1 MAHHTAKASYEQ
13 LSRRLNK
20 FPVGAPP
27 SELFY
32 DILAMLFTER
42 EARLVSR
49 LPVAPFKAADAARA
63 WATDTPQAERELDR
77 LVERSLLI
85 DTCFEGERR
94 YFLPPPMAG
103 FFEFSMMRTDG
114 RLDKQTL
121 AELFHRYMNVED
133 DFVRELY
140 EPGETQLGRA
150 LVHEPALDLDDDL
163 HVLDYERASAIIGDA
178 SHLGVGLCYCRHK
191 MEHVGKA
198 CEAPLELCLSLNAAA
213 ETLIR
218 QGVVRPI
225 DRVEGLDLLAEAYE
239 HDLVQFAE
247 NVRQG
252 VNFICNCCRCCCET
266 MIAARRFAV
275 LRPVHTTRFMPV
287 LDEQACS
294 GCGRCTEVCPV
305 EAMRQ
310 ELPGVAPVVD
320 RSVCIG
326 CGVCSRSC
334 GRRAIL
340 LTVRPERIITPL
352 DSAHRTVVM
361 AIERGK
367 LQNLIFSEQGLAS
380 HRALAAVLGV
390 ILRLP
395 PVKQIMA
402 SEQIKS
408 RYLEGLI
415 ARHRYW

>member
-1 MAHHTAKASYEQ
+1 MAHRTARASYEQ
-13 LSRRLNK
+13 LTRRLNK

-27 SELFY
+27 TELFY

-42 EARLVSR
+42 EARLVAQ
-49 LPVAPFKAADAARA
+49 LPIAPFKAADAARA
-63 WATDTPQAERELDR
+63 WGTGVLEAERELDV
-77 LVERSLLI
+77 LVGRSLLI
-85 DTCFEGERR
+85 DTCYEGVRR

-103 FFEFSMMRTDG
+103 FFEFSLMRSDG
-114 RLDKQTL
+114 RLDKQAL
-121 AELFHRYMNVED
+121 AELFHRYMNAED
-133 DFVRELY
+133 EFVRELY
-140 EPGETQLGRA
+140 EGETQLGRA
-150 LVHEPALDLDDDL
+150 LVHEPALDLDDEL
-163 HVLDYERASAIIGDA
+163 HVLDYERASTIIGEA
-178 SHLGVGLCYCRHK
+178 HHLAVGLCYCRHK

-198 CEAPLELCLSLNAAA
+198 CDAPLELCLSLNDAA

-218 QGVVRPI
+218 QGIVRAIEPA
-225 DRVEGLDLLAEAYE
+225 EGLDLLAEAYE
-239 HDLVQFAE
+239 NDLVQFAE
-247 NVRQG
+247 NVRRG

-287 LDEQACS
+287 RDREACN
-294 GCGRCTEVCPV
+294 GCGLCTERCPV
-305 EAMRQ
+305 EAIRQ
-310 ELPGVAPVVD
+310 ELPGAAPAVD

-326 CGVCSRSC
+326 CGVCSRTC
-334 GRRAIL
+334 RRRAIV

-390 ILRLP
+390 VLRLP
-395 PVKQIMA
+395 PVKQVMA

>member
-1 MAHHTAKASYEQ
+1 VAHHTAKASYEQ

>member
-1 MAHHTAKASYEQ
+1 VAHHTAKASYEQ

-218 QGVVRPI
+218 QDVVRPI

>member
-1 MAHHTAKASYEQ
+1 VAHATAKASYEQ

-121 AELFHRYMNVED
+121 AELFHQYMNVEE

-163 HVLDYERASAIIGDA
+163 HVLDFERASAIIRDA
-178 SHLGVGLCYCRHK
+178 SHLAVGLCYCRHK

-218 QGVVRPI
+218 QGIVRPI

>member
-1 MAHHTAKASYEQ
+1 MAHRTARASYEQ
-13 LSRRLNK
+13 LTRRINK

-27 SELFY
+27 TELFY

-42 EARLVSR
+42 EARLVAQ
-49 LPVAPFKAADAARA
+49 LPIAPFKAADAARA
-63 WATDTPQAERELDR
+63 WGTGTAEAERELEL
-77 LVERSLLI
+77 LVSRSLLI
-85 DTCFEGERR
+85 DTCFEGVRR

-103 FFEFSMMRTDG
+103 FFEFSLMRSDG
-114 RLDKQTL
+114 RLDKQAL
-121 AELFHRYMNVED
+121 AELFHRYMNTED
-133 DFVRELY
+133 GFVRELY
-140 EPGETQLGRA
+140 EGETQLGRA
-150 LVHEPALDLDDDL
+150 LVHEPALSLDDEL

-178 SHLGVGLCYCRHK
+178 HHLAVGLCYCRHK

-198 CEAPLELCLSLNAAA
+198 CDAPLELCLSLNDAA

-218 QGVVRPI
+218 QGIVRAIEPA
-225 DRVEGLDLLAEAYE
+225 EGLDLLAEAYE
-239 HDLVQFAE
+239 NDLVQFAE
-247 NVRQG
+247 NVRRG

-287 LDEQACS
+287 VSAHACN
-294 GCGRCTEVCPV
+294 GCGLCTERCPV
-305 EAMRQ
+305 EAIRQ
-310 ELPGVAPVVD
+310 ELPGAAPTVD
-320 RSVCIG
+320 RTVCIG
-326 CGVCSRSC
+326 CGVCSRTC
-334 GRRAIL
+334 RRRAIVL
-340 LTVRPERIITPL
+340 AVRPERIITPL

-390 ILRLP
+390 VLRLP
-395 PVKQIMA
+395 PVKQVMA

-408 RYLEGLI
+408 RYLEGLL
-415 ARHRYW
+415 ARRRYW

>member
-1 MAHHTAKASYEQ
+1 VAHHTAKASYEQ
-13 LSRRLNK
+13 LTRRLNK

-63 WATDTPQAERELDR
+63 WATDTPAAERELDR

-121 AELFHRYMNVED
+121 AELFHRYMNAED

-150 LVHEPALDLDDDL
+150 LVHEPALAPDDDL
-163 HVLDYERASAIIGDA
+163 HVLDYERASAIIGEA

-198 CEAPLELCLSLNAAA
+198 CDAPLELCLSLNAAA

-218 QGVVRPI
+218 QGIVRPI
-225 DRVEGLDLLAEAYE
+225 DRAEGLDLLAEAYE

-287 LDEQACS
+287 LTEQTCS
-294 GCGRCTEVCPV
+294 GCGRCVDVCPV

-310 ELPGVAPVVD
+310 ELPGVTPQVD

-326 CGVCSRSC
+326 CGVCSRTC
-334 GRRAIL
+334 PQRAIL

-408 RYLEGLI
+408 HYLEALI
-415 ARHRYW
+415 ARRRYW

>member
-163 HVLDYERASAIIGDA
+163 HVLDFERASAIIGDA

-198 CEAPLELCLSLNAAA
+198 CDAPLELCLSLNAAA

-218 QGVVRPI
+218 QGIVRPI

>member
-1 MAHHTAKASYEQ
+1 MAHATAKASYEQ

-121 AELFHRYMNVED
+121 AELFHQYMNVEE

-150 LVHEPALDLDDDL
+150 LVHEPALDLDDEL

-178 SHLGVGLCYCRHK
+178 SHLAVGLCYCRHK

-198 CEAPLELCLSLNAAA
+198 CDAPLELCLSLNAAA

-218 QGVVRPI
+218 QGIVRPI
-225 DRVEGLDLLAEAYE
+225 DRAEGLDLLAEAYE
-239 HDLVQFAE
+239 HNLVQFAE
-247 NVRQG
+247 NVRCG
-252 VNFICNCCRCCCET
+252 VSFICNCCRCCCET

-287 LDEQACS
+287 LDEQTCN

-334 GRRAIL
+334 AQRAIL

>member
-1 MAHHTAKASYEQ
+1 MAHSTAKGSYEQ

-42 EARLVSR
+42 EAQLVSR

-63 WATDTPQAERELDR
+63 WATDTPQAERELER

-121 AELFHRYMNVED
+121 AELFHRYMNAED

-150 LVHEPALDLDDDL
+150 LVHEPALDLDDEL

-178 SHLGVGLCYCRHK
+178 SHLAVGLCYCRHK

-198 CEAPLELCLSLNAAA
+198 CDAPLELCLSLNSAA

-218 QGVVRPI
+218 QGIVRPI
-225 DRVEGLDLLAEAYE
+225 DRAEGLDLLAEAYE
-239 HDLVQFAE
+239 HNLVQFAE
-247 NVRQG
+247 NVRCG
-252 VNFICNCCRCCCET
+252 VSFICNCCRCCCET

-287 LDEQACS
+287 LDEQTCN

-310 ELPGVAPVVD
+310 ELPGVAPAVD
-320 RSVCIG
+320 RSACIG
-326 CGVCSRSC
+326 CGVC
-334 GRRAIL
+334 RRRCARHAIL

-395 PVKQIMA
+395 PLKQIMA

>member
-1 MAHHTAKASYEQ
+1 VAHHTAKASYEQ

-163 HVLDYERASAIIGDA
+163 HVLDFERASAIIGDA

-198 CEAPLELCLSLNAAA
+198 CDAPLELCLSLNAAA

-218 QGVVRPI
+218 QGIVRPI

-334 GRRAIL
+334 ARRAIL

>member
-1 MAHHTAKASYEQ
+1 MAHATAKASYEQ

-121 AELFHRYMNVED
+121 AELFHQYMNVEE

-150 LVHEPALDLDDDL
+150 LVHEPALDLDDEL

-178 SHLGVGLCYCRHK
+178 SHLAVGLCYCRHK

-198 CEAPLELCLSLNAAA
+198 CDAPLELCLSLNAAA

-218 QGVVRPI
+218 QGIVRPI
-225 DRVEGLDLLAEAYE
+225 DRAEGLDLLAEAYE
-239 HDLVQFAE
+239 HNLVQFAE
-247 NVRQG
+247 NVRCG
-252 VNFICNCCRCCCET
+252 VSFICNCCRCCCET

-287 LDEQACS
+287 LDERACS

-334 GRRAIL
+334 AQRAIL

>member
-1 MAHHTAKASYEQ
+1 MAHRTARASYEQ
-13 LSRRLNK
+13 LTRRLNK
-20 FPVGAPP
+20 FPVGVAP
-27 SELFY
+27 SELLY

-42 EARLVSR
+42 EARLVAQ
-49 LPVAPFKAADAARA
+49 LPVAPFKADDAARA
-63 WATDTPQAERELDR
+63 WGTNAGQAERLLDG
-77 LVERSLLI
+77 LVSRSLLI
-85 DTCFEGERR
+85 DTGFDGERR

-114 RLDKQTL
+114 RLDKHTL
-121 AELFHRYMNVED
+121 AELFHRYMTVED

-150 LVHEPALDLDDDL
+150 LIHEPALTPDDEL
-163 HVLDYERASAIIGDA
+163 RVLDYERASAIMRDA
-178 SHLGVGLCYCRHK
+178 DHIAVGLCYCRHK

-198 CEAPLELCLSLNAAA
+198 CDAPREICLSLNAAA

-218 QGVVRPI
+218 QGIVRRI
-225 DRVEGLDLLAEAYE
+225 DHAEAIDLLDEAYD
-239 HDLVQFAE
+239 HNLVQFAE

-266 MIAARRFAV
+266 MIAARRFAM

-287 LDEQACS
+287 IDERRCN
-294 GCGRCTEVCPV
+294 GCGRCADVCPV
-305 EAMRQ
+305 EALAQ
-310 ELPGVAPVVD
+310 VLPGSVAQVD
-320 RSVCIG
+320 RAVCIG
-326 CGVCSRSC
+326 CGVCSRTCSR
-334 GRRAIL
+334 GAITL
-340 LTVRPERIITPL
+340 VTRPERIITPL

-367 LQNLIFSEQGLAS
+367 LQNLIFPEQGLAS

-395 PVKQIMA
+395 PLKQVVA
-402 SEQIKS
+402 SQQIKS
-408 RYLEGLI
+408 RYLEALI
-415 ARHRYW
+415 ARRRYW

>member
-1 MAHHTAKASYEQ
+1 VAHATARASYEQ
-13 LSRRLNK
+13 LTRRLNK

-42 EARLVSR
+42 EARLVAQ

-63 WATDTPQAERELDR
+63 WGTDATRAERELDR
-77 LVERSLLI
+77 LVGRSLLI
-85 DTCFEGERR
+85 DTCFDGERR
-94 YFLPPPMAG
+94 FFLPPPMAG

-114 RLDKQTL
+114 HVDKQTL

-133 DFVRELY
+133 EFVRELY
-140 EPGETQLGRA
+140 EGDTQLGRA
-150 LVHEPALDLDDDL
+150 LVHEPALDQHDELL
-163 HVLDYERASAIIGDA
+163 VLDYERASVIIGEA
-178 SHLGVGLCYCRHK
+178 RRLAVGLCYCRHK
-191 MEHVGKA
+191 MEHVGEA
-198 CEAPLELCLSLNAAA
+198 CDAPLELCLSLNDAA

-218 QGVVRPI
+218 QGIVRPI
-225 DRVEGLDLLAEAYE
+225 EPTEGLELLAEAYE
-239 HDLVQFAE
+239 HNLVQFAE
-247 NVRQG
+247 NVRRG
-252 VNFICNCCRCCCET
+252 VNFICNCCHCCCET

-287 LDEQACS
+287 LDEHTCS
-294 GCGRCTEVCPV
+294 GCGRCAETCPV

-310 ELPGVAPVVD
+310 ELPGAAPAVD

-334 GRRAIL
+334 PRRAII
-340 LTVRPERIITPL
+340 LTVRPERIVTPL

-367 LQNLIFSEQGLAS
+367 LQNLIFSEQGLPS

-395 PVKQIMA
+395 PVKQVMA

>member
-1 MAHHTAKASYEQ
+1 VAHHTAKASYEQ

-121 AELFHRYMNVED
+121 AELFHQYMNVEE

>member
-1 MAHHTAKASYEQ
+1 VAHHTAKASYEQ

-63 WATDTPQAERELDR
+63 WATDTPQAERELER

-121 AELFHRYMNVED
+121 AELFHQYMNVEE

-150 LVHEPALDLDDDL
+150 LVHEPALDLDDEL
-163 HVLDYERASAIIGDA
+163 HVLDFERASAIIGDA
-178 SHLGVGLCYCRHK
+178 SHLAVGLCYCRHK

-198 CEAPLELCLSLNAAA
+198 CDAPLELCLSLNSAA
-213 ETLIR
+213 ETLTR
-218 QGVVRPI
+218 QGIVRPI

-239 HDLVQFAE
+239 HNLVQFAE
-247 NVRQG
+247 NVRCG
-252 VNFICNCCRCCCET
+252 VSFICNCCRCCCET

-310 ELPGVAPVVD
+310 ELPGVTPVVD

-334 GRRAIL
+334 QRRAIL

>member
-1 MAHHTAKASYEQ
+1 MAHSTAKGSYEQ

-42 EARLVSR
+42 EAQLVSR

-63 WATDTPQAERELDR
+63 WATDTPQAERELER

-121 AELFHRYMNVED
+121 AELFHRYMNAED

-150 LVHEPALDLDDDL
+150 LVHEPALDLDDEL

-178 SHLGVGLCYCRHK
+178 SHLAVGLCYCRHK

-198 CEAPLELCLSLNAAA
+198 CDAPLELCLSLNSAA

-218 QGVVRPI
+218 QGIVRPI

-239 HDLVQFAE
+239 HNLVQFAE
-247 NVRQG
+247 NVRCG
-252 VNFICNCCRCCCET
+252 VSFICNCCRCCCET

-287 LDEQACS
+287 LDEQTCN

-310 ELPGVAPVVD
+310 ELPGVAPAVD

-334 GRRAIL
+334 ARHAIL

-395 PVKQIMA
+395 PLKQIMA

>member
-1 MAHHTAKASYEQ
+1 MAHATARASYEQ
-13 LSRRLNK
+13 LTRRLNK
-20 FPVGAPP
+20 FPVGAAP

-32 DILAMLFTER
+32 DILSMLFTER
-42 EARLVSR
+42 EARLVAQ
-49 LPVAPFKAADAARA
+49 LPVAPFRAADAARA
-63 WATDTPQAERELDR
+63 WGTGIAHAERELEE
-77 LVERSLLI
+77 LVGRSLLI

-114 RLDKQTL
+114 HVDKQVL
-121 AELFHRYMNVED
+121 AELFHRYMNAED

-140 EPGETQLGRA
+140 EGETQLGRA
-150 LVHEPALDLDDDL
+150 LVHEPALDAHDELL
-163 HVLDYERASAIIGDA
+163 VLEYDRASVIIGEA
-178 SHLGVGLCYCRHK
+178 HHLGVGLCYCRHK
-191 MEHVGKA
+191 MEHLGEA
-198 CEAPLELCLSLNAAA
+198 CDAPLELCLSLNDAA

-218 QGVVRPI
+218 QGIVREIEPA
-225 DRVEGLDLLAEAYE
+225 EGLDLLARAYD
-239 HDLVQFAE
+239 HNLVQFAE
-247 NVRQG
+247 NVRRG

-287 LDEQACS
+287 LEERSCS
-294 GCGRCTEVCPV
+294 GCGNCAATCPV
-305 EAMRQ
+305 DAMRQ
-310 ELPGVAPVVD
+310 ERPGAVPQVD
-320 RSVCIG
+320 RSICIG
-326 CGVCSRSC
+326 CGVCARSC
-334 GRRAIL
+334 SRRAVVL
-340 LTVRPERIITPL
+340 AVRPERIITPL

-367 LQNLIFSEQGLAS
+367 LQNLIFPEQGLAS

-395 PVKQIMA
+395 PVKQVMA

-408 RYLEGLI
+408 RYLEGLL
-415 ARHRYW
+415 ARRRYW

>member
-1 MAHHTAKASYEQ
+1 VAHHTAKASYEQ

-121 AELFHRYMNVED
+121 AELFHQYMNVEE

-150 LVHEPALDLDDDL
+150 LVHEPALDLDDEL

-178 SHLGVGLCYCRHK
+178 SHLAVGLCYCRHK

-198 CEAPLELCLSLNAAA
+198 CDAPLELCLSLNAAA

-218 QGVVRPI
+218 QGIVRPI
-225 DRVEGLDLLAEAYE
+225 DRAEGLDLLAEAYE
-239 HDLVQFAE
+239 HNLVQFAE
-247 NVRQG
+247 NVRCG
-252 VNFICNCCRCCCET
+252 VSFICNCCRCCCET

-287 LDEQACS
+287 LDERACS

-334 GRRAIL
+334 AQRAIL

>member
-1 MAHHTAKASYEQ
+1 MAHATARASYEQ
-13 LSRRLNK
+13 LTRRLNK
-20 FPVGAPP
+20 FPVGAAP

-42 EARLVSR
+42 EARLVAQ

-63 WATDTPQAERELDR
+63 WGTDTVRAERELEG
-77 LVERSLLI
+77 LVGRSLLI
-85 DTCFEGERR
+85 DTCFDGKRR

-114 RLDKQTL
+114 HVDKQIL
-121 AELFHRYMNVED
+121 AELFHRYMNAED

-140 EPGETQLGRA
+140 EGETQLGRA
-150 LVHEPALDLDDDL
+150 LVHEPALDAHDELL
-163 HVLDYERASAIIGDA
+163 VLEYDRASVIIGEA
-178 SHLGVGLCYCRHK
+178 RHLAVGLCYCRHK
-191 MEHVGKA
+191 MEHLGEA
-198 CEAPLELCLSLNAAA
+198 CDAPLELCLSLNDAA

-218 QGVVRPI
+218 QGIVRPI
-225 DRVEGLDLLAEAYE
+225 EPAEGLDLLAQAYD
-239 HDLVQFAE
+239 HKLVQFAE
-247 NVRQG
+247 NVRRG
-252 VNFICNCCRCCCET
+252 VNFICNCCGCCCET

-287 LDEQACS
+287 LEERSCS
-294 GCGRCTEVCPV
+294 GCGSCAAICPV

-310 ELPGVAPVVD
+310 ERPGTVPQVD

-326 CGVCSRSC
+326 CGVCARSC
-334 GRRAIL
+334 TRRAII
-340 LTVRPERIITPL
+340 LTVRPERIVTPL

-367 LQNLIFSEQGLAS
+367 LQNLIFPEQGLAS

-395 PVKQIMA
+395 PVKQVMA

-408 RYLEGLI
+408 RYLEGLL
-415 ARHRYW
+415 ARRRYW

>member
-1 MAHHTAKASYEQ
+1 MAHSTAKGSYEQ

-42 EARLVSR
+42 EAQLVSR

-121 AELFHRYMNVED
+121 AELFHRYMNAED

-150 LVHEPALDLDDDL
+150 LVHEPALDLDDEL

-178 SHLGVGLCYCRHK
+178 SHLAVGLCYCRHK

-198 CEAPLELCLSLNAAA
+198 CDAPLELCLSLNAAA

-218 QGVVRPI
+218 QGIVRPI

-239 HDLVQFAE
+239 HNLVQFAE
-247 NVRQG
+247 NVRCG
-252 VNFICNCCRCCCET
+252 VSFICNCCRCCCET

-287 LDEQACS
+287 LDEQTCN

-310 ELPGVAPVVD
+310 ELPGVAPAVD

-334 GRRAIL
+334 ARHAIL

-395 PVKQIMA
+395 PLKQIMA

>member
-1 MAHHTAKASYEQ
+1 MAHATAKASYEQ

-163 HVLDYERASAIIGDA
+163 HVLDFERASAIIGDA

-305 EAMRQ
+305 EAMTQ

-334 GRRAIL
+334 ARRAIL

>member
-415 ARHRYW
+415 ARRRYW

>member
-1 MAHHTAKASYEQ
+1 VAHHTAKASYEQ

-121 AELFHRYMNVED
+121 AELFHQYMNVEE

-163 HVLDYERASAIIGDA
+163 HVLDFERASAIIGDA
-178 SHLGVGLCYCRHK
+178 SHLAVGLCYCRHK

-198 CEAPLELCLSLNAAA
+198 CDAPLELCLSLNSAA

-218 QGVVRPI
+218 QGIVRPI

-239 HDLVQFAE
+239 HNLVQFAE
-247 NVRQG
+247 NVRCG
-252 VNFICNCCRCCCET
+252 VSFICNCCRCCCET

-287 LDEQACS
+287 LDEQTCS

-310 ELPGVAPVVD
+310 ELPGVTPVVD

-326 CGVCSRSC
+326 CGVCSRTC
-334 GRRAIL
+334 QRRAIL

>member
-1 MAHHTAKASYEQ
+1 MAHRTARASYEQ
-13 LSRRLNK
+13 LTRRLNK
-20 FPVGAPP
+20 FPVGAAP

-42 EARLVSR
+42 EARLVAQ
-49 LPVAPFKAADAARA
+49 LPIAPFKAADAARA
-63 WATDTPQAERELDR
+63 WGTGTAEAERELEL
-77 LVERSLLI
+77 LVSRSLLI
-85 DTCFEGERR
+85 DTCFDGVRR

-103 FFEFSMMRTDG
+103 FFEFSLMRSDG
-114 RLDKQTL
+114 HLDKQAL
-121 AELFHRYMNVED
+121 AELFHRYMNAED
-133 DFVRELY
+133 EFVRELY
-140 EPGETQLGRA
+140 EGETQLGRA
-150 LVHEPALDLDDDL
+150 LVHEPALTIDDEL
-163 HVLDYERASAIIGDA
+163 HVLDYERASTIIGDA
-178 SHLGVGLCYCRHK
+178 HHLAVGLCYCRHK

-198 CEAPLELCLSLNAAA
+198 CDAPLELCLSLNDAA

-218 QGVVRPI
+218 QGIVRAIEPA
-225 DRVEGLDLLAEAYE
+225 EGLDLLAEAYE

-247 NVRQG
+247 NVRRG

-287 LDEQACS
+287 VTEQTCN
-294 GCGRCTEVCPV
+294 GCGLCTERCPV
-305 EAMRQ
+305 EAIRQ
-310 ELPGVAPVVD
+310 ELPGVAPTVD
-320 RSVCIG
+320 RTVCIG
-326 CGVCSRSC
+326 CGVCSRAC
-334 GRRAIL
+334 RRRAIVL
-340 LTVRPERIITPL
+340 AVRPERIITPL

-390 ILRLP
+390 VLRLP
-395 PVKQIMA
+395 PVKQVMA

-408 RYLEGLI
+408 RYLEGLL

>member
-121 AELFHRYMNVED
+121 AELFHRYMNAED
-133 DFVRELY
+133 EFVRELY
-140 EPGETQLGRA
+140 EGETQLGRA
-150 LVHEPALDLDDDL
+150 LVHEPALDLDNEL

-305 EAMRQ
+305 EAMSQ

>member
-63 WATDTPQAERELDR
+63 WATDVPQAERELER

-163 HVLDYERASAIIGDA
+163 HVLDFERASAIIADA

-305 EAMRQ
+305 EAMTQ

-334 GRRAIL
+334 GQRAIL

>member
-218 QGVVRPI
+218 QDVVRPI

-408 RYLEGLI
+408 HYLEGLI

>member
-218 QGVVRPI
+218 QDVVRPI

>member
-63 WATDTPQAERELDR
+63 WATDAPQAERELDR

>member
-1 MAHHTAKASYEQ
+1 MAHRTARASYEQ
-13 LSRRLNK
+13 LTRRLNK

-27 SELFY
+27 TELFY

-42 EARLVSR
+42 EARLVAQ
-49 LPVAPFKAADAARA
+49 LPIAPFKAADAARA
-63 WATDTPQAERELDR
+63 WGTGVLEAERELDV
-77 LVERSLLI
+77 LVGRSLLI
-85 DTCFEGERR
+85 DTCYEGVRR

-103 FFEFSMMRTDG
+103 FFEFSLMRSDG
-114 RLDKQTL
+114 RLDKQAL
-121 AELFHRYMNVED
+121 AELFHRYMNAED
-133 DFVRELY
+133 EFVRELY
-140 EPGETQLGRA
+140 EGETQLGRA
-150 LVHEPALDLDDDL
+150 LVHEPALDLDDEL
-163 HVLDYERASAIIGDA
+163 HVLDYERASTIIGEA
-178 SHLGVGLCYCRHK
+178 HHLAVGLCYCRHK

-198 CEAPLELCLSLNAAA
+198 CDAPLELCLSLNDAA

-218 QGVVRPI
+218 QGIVRAIEPA
-225 DRVEGLDLLAEAYE
+225 EGLDLLAEAYE
-239 HDLVQFAE
+239 NDLVQFAE
-247 NVRQG
+247 NVRRG

-287 LDEQACS
+287 MTAEACN
-294 GCGRCTEVCPV
+294 GCGLCTQRCPV
-305 EAMRQ
+305 EAIRQ
-310 ELPGVAPVVD
+310 ELPGAAPAVD

-326 CGVCSRSC
+326 CGVCSRTC
-334 GRRAIL
+334 RRRAIV

-390 ILRLP
+390 VLRLP
-395 PVKQIMA
+395 PVKQVMA

>member
-1 MAHHTAKASYEQ
+1 
-13 LSRRLNK
+13 
-20 FPVGAPP
+20 
-27 SELFY
+27 
-32 DILAMLFTER
+32 MLFTER

-121 AELFHRYMNVED
+121 AELFHQYMNVEE

-163 HVLDYERASAIIGDA
+163 HVLDFERASAIIRDA
-178 SHLGVGLCYCRHK
+178 SHLAVGLCYCRHK

-218 QGVVRPI
+218 QGIVRPI

-239 HDLVQFAE
+239 HGLVQFAE

-326 CGVCSRSC
+326 CGVCSRTC
-334 GRRAIL
+334 ERRAIL

-402 SEQIKS
+402 SE
-408 RYLEGLI
+408 
-415 ARHRYW
+415 

>member
-1 MAHHTAKASYEQ
+1 MAHQTARASYEQ
-13 LSRRLNK
+13 LTRRLNK
-20 FPVGAPP
+20 FPVGAAP

-42 EARLVSR
+42 EARLVAQ
-49 LPVAPFKAADAARA
+49 LPIAPFKAADAARA
-63 WATDTPQAERELDR
+63 WGTDTAQAERELDT
-77 LVERSLLI
+77 LVGRSLLI
-85 DTCFEGERR
+85 DTCFDGERR

-114 RLDKQTL
+114 HVDKQTL

-140 EPGETQLGRA
+140 EGDTQLGRA
-150 LVHEPALDLDDDL
+150 LVHEPALDPDDDL
-163 HVLDYERASAIIGDA
+163 HVLDYDRASVIIGEA
-178 SHLGVGLCYCRHK
+178 HHLGVGLCYCRHK
-191 MEHVGKA
+191 MEHLGEA
-198 CEAPLELCLSLNAAA
+198 CDAPLELCLSLNDAA
-213 ETLIR
+213 ETLAR
-218 QGVVRPI
+218 QGIVRPI
-225 DRVEGLDLLAEAYE
+225 EPAEGLDLLAEAYE
-239 HDLVQFAE
+239 HNLVQFAE
-247 NVRQG
+247 NVRRG

-275 LRPVHTTRFMPV
+275 LRPIHTTRYMPV
-287 LDEQACS
+287 VDEQACS
-294 GCGRCTEVCPV
+294 GCGRCAETCPV

-310 ELPGVAPVVD
+310 ERPGATPAVD

-334 GRRAIL
+334 ARRAIL
-340 LTVRPERIITPL
+340 VTVRPERIVTPL

-367 LQNLIFSEQGLAS
+367 LQNLIFPEQGLPS

-390 ILRLP
+390 ILRLT

-408 RYLEGLI
+408 RYLEELL
-415 ARHRYW
+415 ARRRYW

>member
-1 MAHHTAKASYEQ
+1 VAHHTAKASYEQ

-163 HVLDYERASAIIGDA
+163 HVLDFERASAIIGDA

-334 GRRAIL
+334 ARRAIL

>member
-1 MAHHTAKASYEQ
+1 MAHATAKASYEQ

-114 RLDKQTL
+114 HLDKQTL
-121 AELFHRYMNVED
+121 AELFHQYMNVEE

-150 LVHEPALDLDDDL
+150 LVHEPALDLDDEL
-163 HVLDYERASAIIGDA
+163 HVLDYERASAIISDA
-178 SHLGVGLCYCRHK
+178 SHLAVGLCYCRHK

-198 CEAPLELCLSLNAAA
+198 CDAPLELCLSLNAAA

-218 QGVVRPI
+218 QGIVRPI

-239 HDLVQFAE
+239 HNLVQFAE
-247 NVRQG
+247 NVRCG
-252 VNFICNCCRCCCET
+252 VSFICNCCRCCCET

-287 LDEQACS
+287 LDEQACN

-326 CGVCSRSC
+326 CGVCSRTC
-334 GRRAIL
+334 ARRAIL

>member
-121 AELFHRYMNVED
+121 AELFHQYMNVEE

-305 EAMRQ
+305 EAMTQ